1 MKNQLY
7 QIIAVAKPKL
17 IGDLAVVVV
26 TLQNEQGKQKQEN
39 ITFTDML
46 SAIEFYNQQNLDTKT
61 NR

>member
-7 QIIAVAKPKL
+7 QIITVAKPKL

-46 SAIEFYNQQNLDTKT
+46 SAIEFYNKNNLTEQK
-61 NR
+61 